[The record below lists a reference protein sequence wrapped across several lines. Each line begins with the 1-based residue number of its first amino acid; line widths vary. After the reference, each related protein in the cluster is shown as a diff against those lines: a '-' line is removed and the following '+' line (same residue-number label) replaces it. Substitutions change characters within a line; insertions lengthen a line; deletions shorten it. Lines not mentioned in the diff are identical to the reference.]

1 MRGVRV
7 RVVVGCRGRGG
18 VLKRL
23 YEQFLVAWRLPRWR
37 WALLVAG
44 VSDVLGFGM
53 VFLPPVQ
60 WVLDVA
66 TALVLFA
73 VLGFRW
79 PLLIALGIEVVPVL
93 ELFPA
98 WTLFVAAMASAE
110 GGRKAM
116 SGER

>member
-1 MRGVRV
+1 MWR
-7 RVVVGCRGRGG
+7 
-18 VLKRL
+18 RL
-23 YEQFLVAWRLPRWR
+23 CEQFLVAWRLPRWR

-79 PLLIALGIEVVPVL
+79 PLLIALGIEVVPML

-98 WTLFVAAMASAE
+98 WTLFVVAMASAE
-110 GGRKAM
+110 GGKKAM
-116 SGER
+116 SDE